1 MSSLDTRKRDSDVPK
16 SENMVQYAFNQY
28 NKMKDV
34 MESIKSTPKIDR
46 TVQQARNEY
55 KIAKE
60 ANKAKNE
67 QTPVITAE
75 DIKNEMYR

>member
-16 SENMVQYAFNQY
+16 IENIVQYAFNQY